1 MKIVAAKVLCLL
13 GICVL
18 MLAGSLLP
26 VKIIQADHE
35 KAHRSRKVISLC
47 NSFGGGVFLATCFN
61 ALLPAVR
68 GKVTVCVSPAED
80 SADLLPYGDGAV
92 GSVSNQSGPLSP
104 HLPFR
109 CCLVGKLDLFGA
121 GGG

>member
-1 MKIVAAKVLCLL
+1 MKIVVAKVLCLL

-26 VKIIQADHE
+26 VKIIEADYE
-35 KAHRSRKVISLC
+35 KAHRSRKVIALC

-68 GKVTVCVSPAED
+68 GKVTADSPRGAAGSPCC
-80 SADLLPYGDGAV
+80 SARGCQNPAPGEEEG
-92 GSVSNQSGPLSP
+92 
-104 HLPFR
+104 
-109 CCLVGKLDLFGA
+109 
-121 GGG
+121 